1 VHPGTLLTPLRHHFD
16 THGAGAVRESAHVSN
31 RRLLVAAAIILGVVL
46 IAIAIVYWAEPAKS
60 LPSFFP
66 GHQSGSSH
74 HHTKHGIAAFLVG
87 LACLVFAWF
96 NTGTKKR
103 PAQT

>member
-1 VHPGTLLTPLRHHFD
+1 MRVGR
-16 THGAGAVRESAHVSN
+16 VSN
-31 RRLLVAAAIILGVVL
+31 KRLLVTAAIILGLVL

-66 GHQSGSSH
+66 GHESGSSH
-74 HHTKHGIAAFLVG
+74 HHAKHGIASFLVG

-96 NTGTKKR
+96 NTGEQKR
-103 PAQT
+103 RTQT

>member
-1 VHPGTLLTPLRHHFD
+1 M
-16 THGAGAVRESAHVSN
+16 SN
-31 RRLLVAAAIILGVVL
+31 RRLWAILAIVVGIVL

-66 GHQSGSSH
+66 GHQAGSGH

-96 NTGTKKR
+96 NTGGPRAARTS
-103 PAQT
+103 